1 MSKNTQNTT
10 QPEAAPA
17 QAERGPDS
25 SRHSEATPDYYE
37 RLMAAR
43 PEDAAGILA
52 TLCRRKDYAIRR
64 VLADHQNGI
73 SFDDAAK
80 ALAEVYKPRAAHA

>member
-1 MSKNTQNTT
+1 MKKNTQQTT
-10 QPEAAPA
+10 PEPAPA
-17 QAERGPDS
+17 PAGNGPAPAERG
-25 SRHSEATPDYYE
+25 PDYYE

-43 PEDAAGILA
+43 PTDAAGIMA

-64 VLADHQNGI
+64 ALKAHADGF
-73 SFDDAAK
+73 SFDEAAK

>member
-1 MSKNTQNTT
+1 MKKNTQNTT

-17 QAERGPDS
+17 QAERGPD
-25 SRHSEATPDYYE
+25 YYE
-37 RLMAAR
+37 RLITAR

-73 SFDDAAK
+73 SFDEAAK